1 MVILTHADYEDDDD
15 NYNNTDDDGG
25 GSGCTGGREY
35 DDDDDYNDG
44 NYVPLSYTVGV
55 VKNTLLINFWN
66 NRLTWVSPDQH
77 VPQSN
82 KVAMVYILNWK
93 RQKKWGLG

>member
-1 MVILTHADYEDDDD
+1 MNSKRCHLPKLDVLCAMVILTHADYEDDDD

-55 VKNTLLINFWN
+55 LKNTLLINF
-66 NRLTWVSPDQH
+66 
-77 VPQSN
+77 
-82 KVAMVYILNWK
+82 
-93 RQKKWGLG
+93 